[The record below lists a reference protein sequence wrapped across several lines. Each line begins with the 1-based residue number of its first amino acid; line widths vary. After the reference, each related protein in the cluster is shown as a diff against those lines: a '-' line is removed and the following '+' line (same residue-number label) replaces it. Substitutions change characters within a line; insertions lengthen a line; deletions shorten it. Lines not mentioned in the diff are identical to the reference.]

1 VSAPG
6 PSGRL
11 AGRVARS
18 GRSTRER
25 MRWLVVALAAVMVVA
40 VVGTAPASKDT
51 LVIGMPTDVPIFD
64 THKATGLHNGSILNQ
79 VSEPLVRLTTEGKI
93 VPWLVE
99 SWEQSKDGKTWT
111 LHTRKGIKFTDGTPF
126 NAEALR
132 FNLERFRR
140 LSIGKATLAMVKTM
154 EVAGEHDLKIT
165 TEAPFA
171 PFINSLGYH
180 WIVVYSPTQIQK
192 VGDDNLHTAPVGTG
206 PFKFV
211 HHKRGQEVRLEAND
225 QYWGGKPKLRAIV
238 SRPYPDQ
245 GARMLALESGDV
257 DLIFHVP
264 PQEAARLAKISAL
277 AVSTPPSA
285 RVIWIYLNTQRDP
298 FKDKR
303 VRQAIYLAIDREAIV
318 KNIFAGTAKALHS
331 PGPVGSYGYTD
342 KYDTL
347 GYNPERAK
355 QLLKDA
361 GLSNVSFTLHHS
373 PGRYLLSGQVVEA
386 IQGYLKQVGV
396 TMRVTD
402 LEWGALSQLTAQP
415 VEKNQTQAVLF
426 GWRSVNGDIDSAI
439 QDFGSAFW
447 RPKGNN
453 GSFWKSEEYDRLLTF
468 EQGTLDGKKRLEAL
482 HRMQEILMDEM
493 PALWLYGE
501 PQIWAAKRTLK
512 GVEWNPLESIQS
524 LHAAYFED

>member
-1 VSAPG
+1 MKRKRRGV
-6 PSGRL
+6 
-11 AGRVARS
+11 
-18 GRSTRER
+18 TQTQ
-25 MRWLVVALAAVMVVA
+25 MRRLVVALAGVLLLV

-51 LVIGMPTDVPIFD
+51 LIVGMPTDIPIFD
-64 THKATGLHNGSILNQ
+64 THKATGLHNGGILNQ
-79 VSEPLVRLTTEGKI
+79 VSEPLVRLTSEGKV

-99 SWEQSKDGKTWT
+99 SWEQSKDGRTWT
-111 LHTRKGIKFTDGTPF
+111 LHTRKNVKFTDGTPF
-126 NAEALR
+126 NAEAVR
-132 FNLERFRR
+132 VNLERFRKH
-140 LSIGKATLAMVKTM
+140 SIGKATLAMVKTM
-154 EVAGEHDLKIT
+154 EVAGEHVLKIT

-206 PFKFV
+206 PFKLV
-211 HHKRGQEVRLEAND
+211 YHKRGQEVRLEANE

-245 GARMLALESGDV
+245 SARMLALESGDV

-264 PQEAARLAKISAL
+264 PQEAARLAKIPTL
-277 AVSTPPSA
+277 HVSTPPSA
-285 RVIWIYLNTQRDP
+285 RVIWLYLNTQKDP
-298 FKDKR
+298 FRDKR
-303 VRQAIYLAIDREAIV
+303 VRQALYYAIDREAIV

-331 PGPVGSYGYTD
+331 PGPVGSNGYTD
-342 KYDTL
+342 QYDRY
-347 GYNPERAK
+347 GYNPAK
-355 QLLKDA
+355 ARQLLKEADVA
-361 GLSNVSFTLHHS
+361 NLAFTVHHS
-373 PGRYLLSGQVVEA
+373 PGRYLLSDQVLEA
-386 IQGYLKQVGV
+386 VQGYFKQVGV
-396 TMRVTD
+396 AMKVVDVEFGT
-402 LEWGALSQLTAQP
+402 LSQMGAQP
-415 VEKNQTQAVLF
+415 VEKNVLQATLF
-426 GWRSVNGDIDSAI
+426 GWRSVNGDIDSSL

-453 GSFWKSEEYDRLLTF
+453 LSFWKNDEFDRLLTF
-468 EQGTLDGKKRLEAL
+468 EQGTLDTKKRVETL
-482 HRMQEILMDEM
+482 HRMQEILMDEL

>member
-1 VSAPG
+1 MTKK
-6 PSGRL
+6 
-11 AGRVARS
+11 ARAL
-18 GRSTRER
+18 RTR
-25 MRWLVVALAAVMVVA
+25 MRRLVVALAGVMLLV
-40 VVGTAPASKDT
+40 VVGTAPAAKDT

-64 THKATGLHNGSILNQ
+64 THKATGLHNGGILNQ
-79 VSEPLVRLTTEGKI
+79 VSEPLVRLTPDGKVI
-93 VPWLVE
+93 PWLVE
-99 SWEQSKDGKTWT
+99 SWQQSKDGKSWT
-111 LHTRKGIKFTDGTPF
+111 LTTRKNVKFTDGTPF

-132 FNLERFRR
+132 FNLERFRKH
-140 LSIGKATLAMVKTM
+140 SIGKATLAMVTGL
-154 EVAGEHDLKIT
+154 EVTGEHTLKLT

-171 PFINSLGYH
+171 PLINSLGYH
-180 WIVVYSPTQIQK
+180 WIVVYSPTQVQK
-192 VGDDNLHTAPVGTG
+192 TGDDNVHTAPVGTG
-206 PFKFV
+206 PFKLV

-264 PQEAARLAKISAL
+264 PQEAERLAKNSNL
-277 AVSTPPSA
+277 LVSTPSSA
-285 RVIWIYLNTQRDP
+285 RVIWIYLNVQREP

-303 VRQAIYLAIDREAIV
+303 VRQALYYAIDREAIV
-318 KNIFAGTAKALHS
+318 KNIFAGTARALHS
-331 PGPVGSYGYTD
+331 PGPVGSNGYTD
-342 KYDTL
+342 RYDVY

-355 QLLKDA
+355 QLLKEA
-361 GLSNVSFTLHHS
+361 GAGNLTFTLHHS

-415 VEKNQTQAVLF
+415 VDKNTVQAVLF

-439 QDFGSAFW
+439 QDFGSGFW

-468 EQGTLDGKKRLEAL
+468 EQGTLEGKKRLEAL
-482 HRMQEILMDEM
+482 GRMQEILMDEM

-524 LHAAYFED
+524 LHTAHFED

>member
-1 VSAPG
+1 MSRRRG
-6 PSGRL
+6 TSMQK
-11 AGRVARS
+11 
-18 GRSTRER
+18 R
-25 MRWLVVALAAVMVVA
+25 MRRLVVALAGVLILV
-40 VVGTAPASKDT
+40 VVGTAPAAKDT

-79 VSEPLVRLTTEGKI
+79 VSEPLVRLTNDGKV

-111 LHTRKGIKFTDGTPF
+111 LHTRKGVTFTDGTPF

-132 FNLERFRR
+132 FNLERFRKH
-140 LSIGKATLAMVKTM
+140 SIGKATLAMVKSM
-154 EVAGEHDLKIT
+154 DVAGEHALKVT

-180 WIVVYSPTQIQK
+180 WIVVYSPTQILK

-225 QYWGGKPKLRAIV
+225 RYWGGKPRLRAIV
-238 SRPYPDQ
+238 SRAFPDQ

-264 PQEAARLAKISAL
+264 PQEAARLGKNTNL
-277 AVSTPPSA
+277 TVYTPPSA
-285 RVIWIYLNTQRDP
+285 RVIWIYLNTQREP

-303 VRQAIYLAIDREAIV
+303 VRQAIYQAIDREAIV
-318 KNIFAGTAKALHS
+318 KSIFAGTARVLHS
-331 PGPVGSYGYTD
+331 PGPVGSHGYTD
-342 KYDTL
+342 KYDHY

-355 QLLKDA
+355 QLLKEA
-361 GLSNVSFTLHHS
+361 GVANPSFTLHHS

-386 IQGYLKQVGV
+386 MQGYLKQAGV

-415 VEKNQTQAVLF
+415 VDKNTVQAVLF

-453 GSFWKSEEYDRLLTF
+453 GSFWKHDEYDRLLAF
-468 EQGTLDGKKRLEAL
+468 EQGTLDGKKRVEAL

-501 PQIWAAKRTLK
+501 PQIWAARRTLK
-512 GVEWNPLESIQS
+512 GVEWNTLESIQS
-524 LHAAYFED
+524 LHAAFFED

>member
-1 VSAPG
+1 
-6 PSGRL
+6 
-11 AGRVARS
+11 
-18 GRSTRER
+18 
-25 MRWLVVALAAVMVVA
+25 MRRGYAAMRTQMRRLVVALAAVLLLV
-40 VVGTAPASKDT
+40 VVGTAPAAKDT
-51 LVIGMPTDVPIFD
+51 LIIGMPTDIPIFD
-64 THKATGLHNGSILNQ
+64 THRATGLHNGGILNQ
-79 VSEPLVRLTTEGKI
+79 VSEPLVRLTPDGRV

-99 SWEQSKDGKTWT
+99 SWEQSKDGRTWT
-111 LHTRKGIKFTDGTPF
+111 LHTRKNVKFTDGTPF

-132 FNLERFRR
+132 VNLERFRKH
-140 LSIGKATLAMVKTM
+140 SIGKATLAIVRSM
-154 EVAGEHDLKIT
+154 EVAGEHALKIT

-192 VGDDNLHTAPVGTG
+192 VGDENLWTAPVGTG

-211 HHKRGQEVRLEAND
+211 YHKRGQEVRLEAND

-264 PQEAARLAKISAL
+264 PQEATRLAKNPNL
-277 AVSTPPSA
+277 VVSTPPSA
-285 RVIWIYLNTQRDP
+285 RVIWLYLNTQKDP

-303 VRQAIYLAIDREAIV
+303 VRQALYYAIDREAIV

-331 PGPVGSYGYTD
+331 PGPVGSNGYTD
-342 KYDTL
+342 RYDHY
-347 GYNPERAK
+347 GYNPDKAK
-355 QLLKDA
+355 ALLKEA
-361 GLSNVSFTLHHS
+361 GASNLAFTVHHS
-373 PGRYLLSGQVVEA
+373 PGRYLLSDQVIEA

-396 TMRVTD
+396 TMKVAD
-402 LEWGALSQLTAQP
+402 LEWGTLSQMAAQP
-415 VEKNQTQAVLF
+415 VEKNALQATLF

-453 GSFWKSEEYDRLLTF
+453 VSFFKNDEYDRLLAF
-468 EQGTLDGKKRLEAL
+468 EQGTLDGKKRVEAL
-482 HRMQEILMDEM
+482 HRMQEILMDEL

-524 LHAAYFED
+524 LHLAHFED

>member
-1 VSAPG
+1 MTRRRRRSLQAQMTRLVLA
-6 PSGRL
+6 L
-11 AGRVARS
+11 AGVLI
-18 GRSTRER
+18 
-25 MRWLVVALAAVMVVA
+25 LV
-40 VVGTAPASKDT
+40 VVGTAPAAKDT

-79 VSEPLVRLTTEGKI
+79 VSEPLVRLASDGRV

-111 LHTRKGIKFTDGTPF
+111 LHTRKGVKFTDGTPF

-132 FNLERFRR
+132 ANLERFRKY
-140 LSIGKATLAMVKTM
+140 SIGKATLAMVRSM
-154 EVAGEHDLKIT
+154 EVAGEHALKVT

-171 PFINSLGYH
+171 PFVNSLGYH
-180 WIVVYSPTQIQK
+180 WIVVYSPTQILK
-192 VGDDNLHTAPVGTG
+192 IGDDNLHTAPVGTG

-225 QYWGGKPKLRAIV
+225 QYWGGKPRLRAIV

-264 PQEAARLAKISAL
+264 PQEAARLARNTAL
-277 AVSTPPSA
+277 TISTPPSA
-285 RVIWIYLNTQRDP
+285 RVIWIYLNTQKDP

-303 VRQAIYLAIDREAIV
+303 VRQALYYAIDREAIV
-318 KNIFAGTAKALHS
+318 KSIFAGTAKALHS
-331 PGPVGSYGYTD
+331 PGPVGSNGYTD
-342 KYDTL
+342 KYDVY
-347 GYNPERAK
+347 GYNPERAR

-361 GLSNVSFTLHHS
+361 GATNLSFGLHHS

-386 IQGYLKQVGV
+386 VQGYLKQVGV

-415 VEKNQTQAVLF
+415 VDKNTVQAVLF

-453 GSFWKSEEYDRLLTF
+453 GSFWKNDEYDRLLTF
-468 EQGTLDGKKRLEAL
+468 EQGTLDARKRVEAL
-482 HRMQEILMDEM
+482 HRMQELLMDEM

-524 LHAAYFED
+524 LHAAFFED

>member
-1 VSAPG
+1 MGDGMTQHRRRSMQAQMT
-6 PSGRL
+6 RL
-11 AGRVARS
+11 VLALTGVLI
-18 GRSTRER
+18 
-25 MRWLVVALAAVMVVA
+25 LVVA
-40 VVGTAPASKDT
+40 GTAPAAKDT

-64 THKATGLHNGSILNQ
+64 THKATGLHNGGILNQ
-79 VSEPLVRLTTEGKI
+79 VSEPLVRLTTDGKV

-111 LHTRKGIKFTDGTPF
+111 LHTRKGVKFTDGTPF

-132 FNLERFRR
+132 VNLERFRKH
-140 LSIGKATLAMVKTM
+140 SIGKATLAMVKSM
-154 EVAGEHDLKIT
+154 EVAGEHALEIT

-171 PFINSLGYH
+171 PFVNSLGYH
-180 WIVVYSPTQIQK
+180 WIVVYSPTQILR

-225 QYWGGKPKLRAIV
+225 QYWGGKPRLRAIV

-257 DLIFHVP
+257 DLIFHVSP
-264 PQEAARLAKISAL
+264 EEAARLAGNANL
-277 AVSTPPSA
+277 TVSTPPSS
-285 RVIWIYLNTQRDP
+285 RVIWIYLNTQKDP

-303 VRQAIYLAIDREAIV
+303 VRQALYYAIDREAIV
-318 KNIFAGTAKALHS
+318 KNIFAGTAKSLHS
-331 PGPVGSYGYTD
+331 PGPVGSNGYTD
-342 KYDTL
+342 KYDVY
-347 GYNPERAK
+347 GYNQERAR

-361 GLSNVSFTLHHS
+361 GATNLGFVLHHS

-386 IQGYLKQVGV
+386 VQGSLRQVGV

-402 LEWGALSQLTAQP
+402 LEWGALSQLTSQP
-415 VEKNQTQAVLF
+415 ADKSEVQAVLF

-447 RPKGNN
+447 RPRGNN
-453 GSFWKSEEYDRLLTF
+453 DSFWKSDEFDRLLGF
-468 EQGTLDGKKRLEAL
+468 EQGTLDGKKRVEAL

-524 LHAAYFED
+524 LHSAYFED

>member
-1 VSAPG
+1 MRRADA
-6 PSGRL
+6 L
-11 AGRVARS
+11 AGGGA
-18 GRSTRER
+18 GRRPHGR
-25 MRWLVVALAAVMVVA
+25 RRRGHRAGA
-40 VVGTAPASKDT
+40 KDT

-64 THKATGLHNGSILNQ
+64 THKATGLHNGGILNQ
-79 VSEPLVRLTTEGKI
+79 VSEPLVRLTNDGKV

-111 LHTRKGIKFTDGTPF
+111 LHTRKGVTFTDGTPF

-132 FNLERFRR
+132 FNLERFRKH
-140 LSIGKATLAMVKTM
+140 SIGKATLAMVKSM
-154 EVAGEHDLKIT
+154 DVAGEHELKVT

-225 QYWGGKPKLRAIV
+225 QYWGGKPELRAIV

-245 GARMLALESGDV
+245 GARMLALESGGRRP
-257 DLIFHVP
+257 DLP
-264 PQEAARLAKISAL
+264 RPTQEARGSRRSRPRG
-277 AVSTPPSA
+277 VHPPSA

-361 GLSNVSFTLHHS
+361 GSATSASRCTTRPAATCS
-373 PGRYLLSGQVVEA
+373 RARWSEA

-415 VEKNQTQAVLF
+415 VEKSQVQAVLF
-426 GWRSVNGDIDSAI
+426 GWRSGQRRHRQRHPGLRLGVLAAQG
-439 QDFGSAFW
+439 QQ
-447 RPKGNN
+447 RLVL
-453 GSFWKSEEYDRLLTF
+453 EERRVRSPADVRAGHARRQ
-468 EQGTLDGKKRLEAL
+468 EALEAL

-493 PALWLYGE
+493 PALLALRR
-501 PQIWAAKRTLK
+501 AADLGGQAHAK
-512 GVEWNPLESIQS
+512 GVEWNPLGVHPS
-524 LHAAYFED
+524 LHAALLED